1 MGPQKLL
8 ENFHKKVNVVHGWVE
23 KNTSFLFGQLFLD
36 VKLIDLFVSASQ
48 ARSIRINSGLYLPVL
63 GF

>member
-1 MGPQKLL
+1 MG
-8 ENFHKKVNVVHGWVE
+8 GE
-23 KNTSFLFGQLFLD
+23 KFYFFISLFGQLFLD